1 MDFRKRFSS
10 LLKRFRRIFI
20 WITLCWHDVAYTG
33 GLREWDRQDRA
44 LTAVGGHLD
53 YLGLICTPWVH
64 IKSRWAVRT
73 AKRSILTIL
82 KKHRGLWRVFC
93 RGQEWARE
101 RSNEKSGAREWKRTV
116 RLGLG
121 ACEARTPLVA
131 KMSRR
136 PLASFQ
142 NRLRKKKMT
151 ILHSWHVYEEVLQKV
166 KIKRR
171 NLHWNR
177 YNNKSSDNN

>member
-1 MDFRKRFSS
+1 MDYTLLAWHSLYRWLTRVRSS
-10 LLKRFRRIFI
+10 GSS
-20 WITLCWHDVAYTG
+20 AYRCG
-33 GLREWDRQDRA
+33 RPSWLSWFHMYP
-44 LTAVGGHLD
+44 L
-53 YLGLICTPWVH
+53 VH

-73 AKRSILTIL
+73 AKRSILKIL
-82 KKHRGLWRVFC
+82 KKHRGLWRVYC
-93 RGQEWARE
+93 RGQERGCE
-101 RSNEKSGAREWKRTV
+101 RSNEKSGARGWKRTV
-116 RLGLG
+116 RLGLR

-142 NRLRKKKMT
+142 NRLRKKKKKKMT
-151 ILHSWHVYEEVLQKV
+151 ILHSWHIYVEVLQKV